1 MRVSIRIECIRGG
14 LKGQSWNFDNQKQ
27 IIKIGRYKNCDI
39 VIPKEDTTVS
49 RQQCEIRINN
59 GKVILIDGDGE
70 RGSTHGTWIDDGKIP
85 QGKEGYCL
93 ERECQLG
100 IGEAGGREIFKVSI
114 QKESDNTNGQKESV
128 YAATVDATVEVEHK
142 EIIVESVEKQKK
154 GEEKEKKEE
163 KKQTDSI
170 AGKKQE
176 KVQTKK
182 QEKRITPKKN
192 ISTLEEAYTLLDT
205 LMQEAD
211 NGKQN
216 MYKEEYI
223 QKREKERKSYR
234 KKSLEEAYTELDSYI
249 KNEDSV
255 ISSSIVINIDDY
267 EDNIEQNSDV
277 KIDDLVVID
286 KEEKEIE
293 HHVKLTKIDIGW
305 NGTYKKKGGEKKGG
319 FGSVIEV
326 QNKQTKQRFALKEL
340 RKKDPNSIK
349 WFKREVLTGQ
359 QLDHPNLLHV
369 YEGEF
374 NDKEKIYK
382 YLMEYCEGGDL
393 ASYIKKK
400 KNIRLEDAVI
410 IMYQILDGLD
420 YLHNAEVICFDG
432 DGKAKKIHGLV
443 HRDIKPGNIFL
454 KKQDDISSIAIGDY
468 GTLKSVE
475 LTGESDG
482 TNNGIGMGQDGYK
495 PIKLVER
502 KGGYRFAKPG
512 VDVFSA
518 AAIFYFL
525 LTGDTIKR
533 GKDKMVIPIR
543 EKNKNIPLK
552 LAKAIDYVLKEDDII
567 DEELVTTAKQFKDTI
582 KEAMES
588 E

>member
-1 MRVSIRIECIRGG
+1 MGVSIRIECIRGS
-14 LKGQSWNFDNQKQ
+14 LKGQSWNFDSQKQ
-27 IIKIGRYKNCDI
+27 IIKIGRYKDCDI

-49 RQQCEIRINN
+49 RQQCEIRISNR
-59 GKVILIDGDGE
+59 KVILIDGNGE
-70 RGSTHGTWIDDGKIP
+70 RGSTHGTWINDRKIP

-93 ERECQLG
+93 EREYQLG

-114 QKESDNTNGQKESV
+114 QSESDNENKQKESV
-128 YAATVDATVEVEHK
+128 CDVTVGATIKAACKD
-142 EIIVESVEKQKK
+142 IVIENA
-154 GEEKEKKEE
+154 EKEKQGAEKKEQE
-163 KKQTDSI
+163 KKKQTDQI
-170 AGKKQE
+170 VGKNQE
-176 KVQTKK
+176 KVHTKE
-182 QEKRITPKKN
+182 QEKKVSPKKN
-192 ISTLEEAYTLLDT
+192 ISTLKEAYTLLDT
-205 LMQEAD
+205 LLQEAG
-211 NGKQN
+211 NGKPN
-216 MYKEEYI
+216 MYKAAYI
-223 QKREKERKSYR
+223 EKREKERKSYR
-234 KKSLEEAYTELDSYI
+234 KKSLEEAYTELDGYMEH
-249 KNEDSV
+249 EDSV

-349 WFKREVLTGQ
+349 WFKREVLIGQ

-400 KNIRLEDAVI
+400 KNIRLDDAVT

-525 LTGDTIKR
+525 LTGDIIKR

-543 EKNKNIPLK
+543 EKNKTIPLK
-552 LAKAIDYVLKEDDII
+552 LAEAIDYVLKEDDII
-567 DEELVTTAKQFKDTI
+567 DEELVTTAKQFKEAI
-582 KEAMES
+582 KEAMEAK
-588 E
+588 